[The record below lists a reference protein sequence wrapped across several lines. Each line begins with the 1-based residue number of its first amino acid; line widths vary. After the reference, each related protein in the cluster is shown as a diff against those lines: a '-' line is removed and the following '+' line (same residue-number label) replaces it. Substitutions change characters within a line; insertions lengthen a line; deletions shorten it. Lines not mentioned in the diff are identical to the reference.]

1 MTPEQA
7 IKILSSETSL
17 EAVEELKYYAGFDK
31 DKVVEQIQEA
41 MDMGADTLKKE
52 TPQKAVRVIMGANG
66 STTDGCPFCGKEFF
80 EMVNY
85 CPDCGQK
92 INWEREKENEQV

>member
-17 EAVEELKYYAGFDK
+17 EAVEELKYYAGFNQ
-31 DKVVEQIQEA
+31 DKVIEQIQEA
-41 MDMGADTLKKE
+41 MDMGVDALKKTE
-52 TPQKAVRVIMGANG
+52 AMKPVRVIMGAKG
-66 STTDGCPFCGKEFF
+66 STTDGCPLCGKEYF

-85 CPDCGQK
+85 CPGCGQK
-92 INWEREKENEQV
+92 IDWESED

>member
-17 EAVEELKYYAGFDK
+17 EAVEELKYYAGFNR
-31 DKVVEQIQEA
+31 DKVVERIQEA
-41 MDMGADTLKKE
+41 MDMGAVAL
-52 TPQKAVRVIMGANG
+52 QKQVAVKSVRVIMGANG
-66 STTDGCPFCGKEFF
+66 STTDGCPLCGKEYF

-85 CPDCGQK
+85 CPECGQK
-92 INWEREKENEQV
+92 IDWEGVKENE

>member
-17 EAVEELKYYAGFDK
+17 EAVEELKYYAGFNQ
-31 DKVVEQIQEA
+31 DKVIEQIQEA
-41 MDMGADTLKKE
+41 MDMGVDALKKTE
-52 TPQKAVRVIMGANG
+52 AMKPVRVIMCANG
-66 STTDGCPFCGKEFF
+66 STTDGCPLCGKEYF

-85 CPDCGQK
+85 CPGCGQK
-92 INWEREKENEQV
+92 IDWESED